1 MKTLF
6 DKIQGQ
12 DRPLKILKRAI
23 ESNRVPTAYLFTGP
37 PGCGRK
43 MAAIAMA
50 ASLNC
55 ETGGLA
61 CGVCSSCKQHT
72 AGTHLDLHITEPAPG
87 KTGIL
92 LDQIKR
98 VIGKAILMP
107 MQGKF
112 SVFIVNGAHTMN
124 MEATNTFLKTL
135 EEPPAT
141 SRFILIAPDRDSVL
155 PTISSRCQTLSFSP
169 LGRHVVRKL
178 LEKEGI
184 GGERAE
190 LLSSMARGSME
201 RALTYQSE
209 EVPEKLA
216 DEFEPLASLH
226 KSGHKELLDLA
237 ERWGRN
243 REEAL
248 GILDFMVQW
257 YRDMMILSLDG
268 PEDQVIHISHLRELQ
283 EGATALKA
291 GSLSTILE
299 AIEDARDDLNKNTNV
314 ELTLDRLL
322 LTIRS
327 YAPVQT
333 I

>member
-6 DKIQGQ
+6 DNIHGQ
-12 DRPLKILKRAI
+12 DGPLKILKRAI
-23 ESNRVPTAYLFTGP
+23 ESDRVPTAYLFTGP

-43 MAAIAMA
+43 QAAIAVA

-61 CGVCSSCKQHT
+61 CGICNSCIQHT
-72 AGTHLDLHITEPAPG
+72 SGTYLDIHITEPEPG

-92 LDQIKR
+92 LGQIKNI
-98 VIGKAILMP
+98 IGKAILMP
-107 MQGKF
+107 MQGKY
-112 SVFIVNGAHTMN
+112 STFIVNGAHTMN

-155 PTISSRCQTLSFSP
+155 STISSRCQNLSFSP
-169 LGRHVVRKL
+169 LSRTVITKL
-178 LEKEGI
+178 LQREGI
-184 GGERAE
+184 SGERAE

-201 RALTYQSE
+201 RALNYHTE

-216 DEFEPLASLH
+216 GEFEPLVSLH
-226 KSGHKELLDLA
+226 GSDDKKLLDLA

-243 REEAL
+243 RDDAL
-248 GILDFMVQW
+248 GILDFMAQW
-257 YRDMMILSLDG
+257 YRDMMVLSLDG
-268 PEDQVIHISHLRELQ
+268 PEDHIIHISHLSELA
-283 EGATALKA
+283 EGATALPD
-291 GSLSTILE
+291 GSFSAILE
-299 AIEDARDDLNKNTNV
+299 AIEDAREDIQNNTNV

-327 YAPVQT
+327 YASA
-333 I
+333 